1 MQLVVARTSQHYL
14 VAIGLFKEYAQGLGI
29 DLQFQKFDEELQ
41 ILPIMY
47 GPPQGE
53 LWLLGEEP
61 EWVGCVALRRLSP
74 QVCELKRMFIAPSYR
89 GQGWADKMMIEALKT
104 ARRLGYT
111 YMRLDS
117 LRRLEAAV
125 RLYSRYGFEEIP
137 PYNYNPEPDVVYFEK
152 KL

>member
-14 VAIGLFKEYAQGLGI
+14 AAIGLFKEYAQGLGI

-53 LWLLGEEP
+53 LWLLGKEP
-61 EWVGCVALRRLSP
+61 EWVGCAALRRLSP
-74 QVCELKRMFIAPSYR
+74 QVCELKRMFIVPAYR
-89 GQGWADKMMIEALKT
+89 GQGWADKMMIQALET
-104 ARRLGYT
+104 ARHLGYT

-125 RLYSRYGFEEIP
+125 RLYRRYGFEEIP